1 MRPEWHSKILL
12 MRNRCQ
18 VGCDRVSRH
27 KNRGD
32 AAFVRTDVAKDAD
45 VKAMVDFTVDKFGR
59 HQRWCVLNSMR
70 YEIPA
75 MLKNGGNQVNAL
87 AEARQLIHI

>member
-1 MRPEWHSKILL
+1 

-27 KNRGD
+27 KNRG
-32 AAFVRTDVAKDAD
+32 DAD